1 MAKKLNLAS
10 SDDFEDIFE
19 VKKERVL
26 DEIDALPWR
35 YGGYKIFQYI
45 KRFFCNKPLPQ
56 KELNLEDVVRNLISP
71 FAEDPST
78 PIPDE
83 TLDKCQELLR
93 HQRTLEDTR
102 ARRRL
107 EKWATSVIGLYLT
120 LVFCLIVANGFV
132 LMNTPVET
140 IELIGKSNTIV
151 KRGFISDSVMSV
163 ILTTTTI
170 NIIGLGVIVLKGHF
184 TQKQKERKS
193 EKKDKIENEK

>member
-1 MAKKLNLAS
+1 MVKIINVS
-10 SDDFEDIFE
+10 PSDNFEDILE
-19 VKKERVL
+19 VKKKRIL
-26 DEIDALPWR
+26 DDIDVLPWR
-35 YGGYKIFQYI
+35 YGGYKIFQYV

-71 FAEDPST
+71 FAEEPSM

-83 TLDKCQELLR
+83 TLNKCQELLR

-107 EKWATSVIGLYLT
+107 ERWATSVIGLYLT
-120 LVFCLIVANGFV
+120 LVFCLIVANGVV
-132 LMNTPVET
+132 LMNTPIDT

-184 TQKQKERKS
+184 NQKQKDK
-193 EKKDKIENEK
+193 KKDKKSKTESE

>member
-1 MAKKLNLAS
+1 MVKIINVS
-10 SDDFEDIFE
+10 PSDNFEDILE
-19 VKKERVL
+19 VNKKRIL
-26 DEIDALPWR
+26 DDIDVLPWR
-35 YGGYKIFQYI
+35 YGGYKIFQYV

-71 FAEDPST
+71 FAEEPSM

-83 TLDKCQELLR
+83 TLNKCQELLR

-107 EKWATSVIGLYLT
+107 ERWATSVIGLYLT
-120 LVFCLIVANGFV
+120 LVFCLIVANGVV
-132 LMNTPVET
+132 LMNTPIDT

-184 TQKQKERKS
+184 NQKQKDK
-193 EKKDKIENEK
+193 KKDKKSKTESE